1 MRARRSMTTYS
12 NYSCTR
18 ILVDGP
24 PTRVRISRSLL
35 ALLTYEYPGGYGLN
49 NVEHRHLGIALLR
62 FAAVSIQRNRV
73 VSLDKSILYL
83 QFLCKTS
90 DSTFVLVVH
99 DYVWDRFC
107 CQCTEVNNV
116 LTGPTP
122 QVTNHKRQMRS
133 LYVQENAHN
142 YFVFH
147 SIFTRFVA
155 FREKTFIYNLLT
167 YVLEKFS
174 LWNWEK
180 LSYCR
185 VTCFQL
191 WQFVFFTQ
199 SSLYC

>member
-1 MRARRSMTTYS
+1 MFHSTLGLKIDTS
-12 NYSCTR
+12 F
-18 ILVDGP
+18 
-24 PTRVRISRSLL
+24 
-35 ALLTYEYPGGYGLN
+35 GGVFELN

-62 FAAVSIQRNRV
+62 FAAVSIRRNRV

-83 QFLCKTS
+83 QFLCKMS

-99 DYVWDRFC
+99 DYVWDRLC
-107 CQCTEVNNV
+107 CQCAEVNKF

-122 QVTNHKRQMRS
+122 QVTNHELFGRQMRS

-155 FREKTFIYNLLT
+155 LSTTYSHMFLLT
-167 YVLEKFS
+167 YVLDKFS

-180 LSYCR
+180 LSYLR
-185 VTCFQL
+185 ET
-191 WQFVFFTQ
+191 FF
-199 SSLYC
+199 SSDILFSLNNLRFIVSLV